1 MGEAGRVSDKV
12 ADKVALITG
21 TSSGF
26 GLLSALELA
35 SRGYMVIA
43 TMRDVAH
50 GGELLRRARESQV
63 ERRLR
68 CIALDVTN
76 ESQISET
83 IGAVLAE
90 YGRIDVL
97 VNNAG
102 YAVGGF
108 VEEVP
113 LAEWRRQLE
122 TNFFGLV
129 AVTQAAL
136 PAMRARRSGLI
147 INVSSISGRSGFPGY
162 GPYAASKF
170 AVEGFSES
178 LRHEMSSWGVKVVL
192 VEPGSFKTPIWN
204 KGLQNMHTRP
214 GSPYKEQLD
223 AVLTYSRRSADTAPD
238 PIGVARLIGRITAMR
253 SPRLRYAIGQGSRLL
268 LWGKALLPWKWMEWA
283 IAAGLK
289 QSPGS
294 RRG

>member
-1 MGEAGRVSDKV
+1 MGNKSIGN
-12 ADKVALITG
+12 VALITG
-21 TSSGF
+21 ASSGF

-35 SRGYMVIA
+35 GRGYTVVA
-43 TMRDVAH
+43 GMRDLARKE
-50 GGELLRRARESQV
+50 ELLQKARGLQLEQ
-63 ERRLR
+63 LLH

-76 ESQISET
+76 ESQIAQ
-83 IGAVLAE
+83 AVAAVRAE

-129 AVTQAAL
+129 AMTQAVL
-136 PAMRARRSGLI
+136 PAMREHRSGLI
-147 INVSSISGRSGFPGY
+147 INVSSVSGRSGFPGY

-178 LRHEMSSWGVKVVL
+178 LRHEMSGWGVKVVL

-204 KGLQNMHTRP
+204 KGLQNMHARP

-223 AVLTYSRRSADTAPD
+223 AILAYSRRSAETAPD
-238 PIGVARLIGRITAMR
+238 PIGVARLIGRIADMR
-253 SPRLRYAIGQGSRLL
+253 SPRMRYTIGQGSRLL
-268 LWGKALLPWKWMEWA
+268 LWSKALLPWKWMEWA
-283 IAAGLK
+283 IAVGLK
-289 QSPGS
+289 PPAA
-294 RRG
+294 RKER